1 MNQADILKLSK
12 DAGIST
18 RNIINGDSET
28 IYMEHLTRFAELV
41 AQHERE
47 ACAQLCLKKAHT
59 LGILRMGNPKEFH
72 DMADAIRNRERKE

>member
-41 AQHERE
+41 AQHERAE
-47 ACAQLCLKKAHT
+47 AYKREQEIVRLACLAAADQAREHQ
-59 LGILRMGNPKEFH
+59 KEIE
-72 DMADAIRNRERKE
+72 AVRNRERKE